1 MKQKSSQRKKKC
13 DQEASSRKP
22 KALPGEVNN
31 MYREKNR
38 KQDREEH
45 YKDRTD

>member
-1 MKQKSSQRKKKC
+1 MWPGGLKPETKGSPGRGKQHIEKQQQQQK
-13 DQEASSRKP
+13 Q
-22 KALPGEVNN
+22 
-31 MYREKNR
+31 KNR